1 MNRNDVNLKNLKDKR
16 VCGEISKEDYWL
28 EVREI
33 LSRFQSLIEIQSEKI
48 TFIGMQNGQFEVEY
62 SLDGSNQFK
71 MLVDP
76 TDLRSAPIM
85 LIADGSYEE
94 FECNFLLKIA
104 KLSSGFCDIGANIGF
119 YTLAAA
125 SVNPQLMIFSFEP
138 NPNVGNLFLKNL
150 VINAKALNPGN
161 IKFYNYALGNDSE
174 SAMKLF
180 VPSVTGSGGGSFVN
194 QHPNEETTLTPDI
207 QVEKLN
213 DFLGNNA
220 LIDLIKID
228 VEGFEFEV
236 IMGGI
241 ELIEKMKPTIFI
253 ELLRKWMKPFG
264 KQPQDVVA
272 ILKSIGYE
280 CYAINSDYLS
290 RIEIINDATVE
301 NNFIFVHPERAGH
314 FKIVSEGVQS

>member
-1 MNRNDVNLKNLKDKR
+1 VNRNDVNLKKLKDKR
-16 VCGEISKEDYWL
+16 VSGETPREDYWL
-28 EVREI
+28 VVREI
-33 LSRFQSLIEIQSEKI
+33 LSKFQGLIAIQSERI
-48 TFIGMQNGQFEVEY
+48 TFIGMQNGQFVVEY
-62 SLDGSNQFK
+62 SPDGSHQFR
-71 MLVDP
+71 MLIDS
-76 TDLRSAPIM
+76 TDLRSPPIT

-94 FECNFLLKIA
+94 FECNLLLKIA

-138 NPNVGNLFLKNL
+138 NPNVGSLFLKNL
-150 VINAKALNPGN
+150 AINAKALSTGN
-161 IKFYNYALGNDSE
+161 ISFYNYALGNDSD
-174 SAMKLF
+174 SAMELF
-180 VPSVTGSGGGSFVN
+180 VPTITGSGGGSFVN
-194 QHPNEETTLTPDI
+194 QHPNEGTTLIPDI

-213 DFLGNNA
+213 IFLGNSA

-264 KQPQDVVA
+264 KQPQDVVTL
-272 ILKSIGYE
+272 LKSIGYE
-280 CYAINSDYLS
+280 CYAISSNCLT
-290 RIEIINDATVE
+290 RIEIISDATVE
-301 NNFIFVHPERAGH
+301 NNFIFVHPERINH
-314 FKIVSEGVQS
+314 LSLITERK